1 VTTADSHD
9 RAGHDR
15 GRLGIGL
22 AALGRP
28 AYITAGRG
36 ADLAGGRTVADLRDR
51 TFAVLDA
58 AYAAGVRYVD
68 AARSYGR
75 AEEFLAAWLAARPE
89 VDDVEIGSKWGYR
102 YVGGW
107 RMDADVH
114 EVKDHSSAAF
124 RAQWAET
131 SALLGDRVA
140 VYHVHS
146 ATLDTGVLDD
156 AELHAALARLRDGG
170 VRVGIS
176 TSGPRQ
182 GDAVRR
188 ALEVS
193 VDGEPLF
200 TSFQSTWNPLE
211 PSAEPAL
218 ADAAAAGARVIVK
231 EAVANGRLAPGGADS
246 PGARRAAALA
256 AGLGTTVDALAT
268 AAALARPW
276 AWRVL
281 SGAVDPAQ
289 LASNVAGAGL
299 VVPAEVAA
307 ELAALAEDPAEYW
320 AARSARPWT

>member
-1 VTTADSHD
+1 MPTADSHD
-9 RAGHDR
+9 PAGQGR
-15 GRLGIGL
+15 RRLGIGL

-28 AYITAGRG
+28 AYITAGRAALG
-36 ADLAGGRTVADLRDR
+36 ARRSVDDMGNR

-68 AARSYGR
+68 VARSYGR
-75 AEEFLAAWLAARPE
+75 AEEFLGAWLAARPE
-89 VDDVEIGSKWGYR
+89 ADDVEIGSKWGYR
-102 YVGGW
+102 YTGDW
-107 RMDADVH
+107 RMDAEVH
-114 EVKDHSSAAF
+114 EWKDHSLPTF
-124 RAQWAET
+124 REQWAKT
-131 SALLGDRVA
+131 SALLGDRVG

-146 ATLDTGVLDD
+146 ATPDTGVLDD
-156 AELHAALARLRDGG
+156 AELHGALAQLRDQG

-188 ALEVS
+188 ALEVT
-193 VDGEPLF
+193 VGGAPLF

-218 ADAAAAGARVIVK
+218 AEAAAAGARVIVK

-246 PGARRAAALA
+246 PGARRAVDLA
-256 AGLGTTVDALAT
+256 AGLGTTVDTLAT

-289 LASNVAGAGL
+289 LASNVAAAEL
-299 VVPAEVAA
+299 AVPAEVAD
-307 ELAALAEDPAEYW
+307 ELASLAEDPATYW